1 MENGQEHAWNVSRD
15 KLIREIKST
24 YEAIRKFRDCEMISD
39 QNLEALSLEELAREL
54 QTQTDLLEK
63 LVEVWDIRK

>member
-24 YEAIRKFRDCEMISD
+24 YEAIQKFKDCVMLPD
-39 QNLEALSLEELAREL
+39 QSLEALSVEDLSREL
-54 QTQTDLLEK
+54 QTQTDTLEK
-63 LVEVWDIRK
+63 LVKVWDIRK